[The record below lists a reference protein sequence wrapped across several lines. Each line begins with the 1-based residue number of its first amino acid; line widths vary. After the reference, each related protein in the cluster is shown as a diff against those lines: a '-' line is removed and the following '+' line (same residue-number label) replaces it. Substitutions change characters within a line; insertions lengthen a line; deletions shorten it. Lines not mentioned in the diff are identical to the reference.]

1 MKERDAASL
10 RQRAEKCRKLC
21 KNVAD
26 SEEAQR
32 LWLLA
37 NDLDRTADVID
48 SNVRVPPGRLSEGHS
63 RDN

>member
-10 RQRAEKCRKLC
+10 RQRAEKCRELC
-21 KNVAD
+21 KSVED
-26 SEEAQR
+26 SGEAQR

-48 SNVRVPPGRLSEGHS
+48 SNFRVPPGRRSDGHL

>member
-1 MKERDAASL
+1 MTERDAASL
-10 RQRAEKCRKLC
+10 RQRAEKCRELC
-21 KNVAD
+21 KNVQD

-37 NDLDRTADVID
+37 NDLDRTADIID
-48 SNVRVPPGRLSEGHS
+48 SNFRVLPGKRSDGHP